1 MSVRIFCPNCG
12 TEMEV
17 SEGAFGTPLTT
28 ERDGMFYLIPKEIHN
43 CNLSRDAGTAEAR
56 VEALKAMGVNVDRLR
71 EIMRSNT
78 SVKDIFADD
87 DPIVEKISSR
97 GFIDNPELF
106 RRWICAQTW
115 GLIKGNR
122 GWTEVVRRR
131 YDIKYVF
138 AQTKRELVT
147 LIKLINKN
155 VSSNDPRWQFFTL
168 TDLNRIFAELMDHNI
183 HFSYRADVER
193 KNTMKDRLLSSR
205 TYSEL
210 LGTVANIHWRFDNY
224 DKFKPKTWL
233 NCFKGAGAYYTLQN
247 LIQSHGLI
255 IPTCTDEDSSLEYV
269 DTIYKSIIG
278 YEPSQRRWD
287 ILMSTLVKAVKETNF
302 ELTF

>member
-43 CNLSRDAGTAEAR
+43 CNLSRDAATAEAR

-87 DPIVEKISSR
+87 DPIIEKISTC

-115 GLIKGNR
+115 GLIKGNK
-122 GWTEVVRRR
+122 GWTEAVRRK

-138 AQTKRELVT
+138 AQTKRELCT
-147 LIKLINKN
+147 LIKLTNKN
-155 VSSNDPRWQFFTL
+155 VGPNDPRYQFFTL
-168 TDLNRIFAELMDHNI
+168 TDLNRIFAELIDHNTY
-183 HFSYRADVER
+183 FYYRDDVER
-193 KNTMKDRLLSSR
+193 KNAMKDKLLSSR

-210 LGTVANIHWRFDNY
+210 LGTVANSNWRFDNY

-255 IPTCTDEDSSLEYV
+255 IPSCTDMDSSLEYI
-269 DTIYKSIIG
+269 DTIYKSIVG

-302 ELTF
+302 ELTY

>member
-17 SEGAFGTPLTT
+17 SSAAFGAPLTT
-28 ERDGMFYLIPKEIHN
+28 ERDGMFYLVPKEIHN
-43 CNLSRDAGTAEAR
+43 CNFSRDAVTAEAR
-56 VEALKAMGVNVDRLR
+56 VKALEAMGINVDRLR

-87 DPIVEKISSR
+87 DPIVEKISNR

-122 GWTEVVRRR
+122 GWTEAVRRR

-138 AQTKRELVT
+138 AQTKRELGT
-147 LIKLINKN
+147 LIKLVNKN

-168 TDLNRIFAELMDHNI
+168 TDLNRIFAELMDHNK
-183 HFSYRADVER
+183 HFPYRANVES
-193 KNTMKDRLLSSR
+193 KIAMKDKLLSSR

-210 LGTVANIHWRFDNY
+210 LETVNNITWRFDNY

-255 IPTCTDEDSSLEYV
+255 IPTCTDMDSSLEYV
-269 DTIYKSIIG
+269 DTIFKSIIG

-302 ELTF
+302 ELTY